1 MQRLL
6 LDRLLPALDQV
17 GRALAVVA
25 MAMILVLIGVML
37 FEVAA
42 RRFFDAPTI
51 WAIDISYMTNGTLF
65 LIGAAYTLRRNAHVR
80 IDFLAQHL
88 PLSVQHAVNLA
99 FYLIVLL
106 PALGLTAYHSTLKAY
121 DAWIEGTLE
130 NMSVWQPVVWPFLSG
145 IALGVA
151 GLALQIAVE
160 SARHAIGIHDPKAVP
175 GPSDTEAG
183 AGR

>member
-1 MQRLL
+1 MQGRLL
-6 LDRLLPALDQV
+6 ERVLPALDRI

-25 MAMILVLIGVML
+25 MAMILMLIGVML

-42 RRFFDAPTI
+42 RRLFDAPTI

-80 IDFLAQHL
+80 IDFLSQRLPKRLQHG
-88 PLSVQHAVNLA
+88 VNLV
-99 FYLIVLL
+99 FYLMILL
-106 PALGLTAYHSTLKAY
+106 PALGLTTYHSTLKAY

-151 GLALQIAVE
+151 GLTLQIAVE
-160 SARHAIGIHDPKAVP
+160 SVRHAIGVSDPDAVP
-175 GPSDTEAG
+175 GPSETDPG
-183 AGR
+183 AR